1 MSHNISLLLKQ
12 NNLEITQQPYD
23 LQMAEVDSKLI
34 LSMSLNVQTPWTF
47 YIDTFVSNKYIVF
60 IHLISFADFEIRRT
74 WAYFG
79 RRWRRPRY

>member
-34 LSMSLNVQTPWTF
+34 LSMSLNVQT
-47 YIDTFVSNKYIVF
+47 
-60 IHLISFADFEIRRT
+60 L
-74 WAYFG
+74 
-79 RRWRRPRY
+79 